1 MKKASLPAKF
11 HLYKRL
17 YNYGSALLGLVDI
30 YALLNI
36 EMRFSVWWVILIA
49 SAYLGCLLFEL
60 WSKYLEKLNE

>member
-1 MKKASLPAKF
+1 MKASLPKKF

-17 YNYGSALLGLVDI
+17 YNYGSAILGLLDVW
-30 YALLNI
+30 ALLNV
-36 EMRFSVWWVILIA
+36 EMKFSVWWVILIV